1 MPADQE
7 DAEKSAYPLLERGG
21 GEATAATI
29 VVVPKGDSSKSLSRT
44 PTATGV
50 AGLVPNAPPLH
61 WHLLCAGV
69 VANLSAVCGGFVYS
83 WSSPMLPVLQDPSAP
98 AGFVISLDEA
108 AWVGSLTPLG
118 AAFGPIPGGLFADR
132 FGRRPTLIVSG
143 ALMLTAW
150 VLAALANSAL
160 WLYASRFIGG
170 FVTGV
175 VSCILPL
182 YLGEIAVDRVR
193 SALGTAMQL
202 SLTLGFMVPYAVGPY
217 VSPMTLACVLASC
230 CLLYF
235 MASIRLPESPY
246 LLCLRGDSEAAS
258 KALQWLRGQS
268 RDQCYKELRRMEEE
282 TQGQSRRR
290 PPLQTFIRVFATPGG
305 RRAFFLVCALML
317 FQQLS
322 GINAVLFYAQDIL
335 KRAFG
340 GSPWLSPALGAILI
354 GLVQV
359 VASVSSVALTACVS
373 MKTLF
378 IVSSLCAATAHA
390 ALGYFFHLVATG
402 QDTSSIAALPLASL
416 CYYIVVYCLGLG
428 SVPWALLGEVFGAD
442 VKAASSAMCASI
454 YWVIGFFVTQFF
466 GRVMEAVGAD
476 YTFWGLG
483 GCCVLSAAF
492 AFAMLPNTKGKSLQ
506 EIQDIL
512 NGRK

>member
-1 MPADQE
+1 MPPEQAG
-7 DAEKSAYPLLERGG
+7 EKSALPLLERGE
-21 GEATAATI
+21 EAT
-29 VVVPKGDSSKSLSRT
+29 VVPKGESGRGLSRT
-44 PTATGV
+44 STATGV

-61 WHLLCAGV
+61 WHLLLAGV
-69 VANLSAVCGGFVYS
+69 AANLSAVCGGFVYS
-83 WSSPMLPVLQDPSAP
+83 WSSPALPQLQNPEGP
-98 AGFVISLDEA
+98 AGFVITADEA
-108 AWVGSLTPLG
+108 AWVASLTPLG
-118 AAFGPIPGGLFADR
+118 GAFGPIPGGLFADR
-132 FGRRPTLIVSG
+132 FGRRPTLICSG
-143 ALMLTAW
+143 VLMLLAW
-150 VLAALANSAL
+150 ILAAAANSAY

-217 VSPMTLACVLASC
+217 VSTTCLAIVLASC
-230 CLLYF
+230 CALYCV
-235 MASIRLPESPY
+235 ASFVLPESPY
-246 LLCLRGDSEAAS
+246 LLCLHGDSEAAS
-258 KALQWLRGQS
+258 AALQWLRGQR

-282 TQGQSRRR
+282 TQGRSQRSSV
-290 PPLQTFIRVFATPGG
+290 LQTFPRIFATRGG
-305 RRAFFLVCALML
+305 RRAFGLVCALML

-322 GINAVLFYAQDIL
+322 GINAVLFYAQDIF

-340 GSPWLSPALGAILI
+340 GSPWLSPELCAIVI

-378 IVSSLCAATAHA
+378 VVSSLGAAAAHA
-390 ALGYFFHLVATG
+390 ALGYFFYLVATG
-402 QDTSSIAALPLASL
+402 HDTSSMAALPLGSL
-416 CYYIVVYCLGLG
+416 CFFIVVYCLGLG
-428 SVPWALLGEVFGAD
+428 SVPWALLGEVFGTE
-442 VKAASSAMCASI
+442 VKAVSSASCATF
-454 YWVIGFFVTQFF
+454 YWMIGFLVTLFFERIMDFVGPDF
-466 GRVMEAVGAD
+466 
-476 YTFWGLG
+476 TFWGLG
-483 GCCVLSAAF
+483 ACCVLSAAF
-492 AFAMLPNTKGKSLQ
+492 AFTLLPNTKGKSLQ